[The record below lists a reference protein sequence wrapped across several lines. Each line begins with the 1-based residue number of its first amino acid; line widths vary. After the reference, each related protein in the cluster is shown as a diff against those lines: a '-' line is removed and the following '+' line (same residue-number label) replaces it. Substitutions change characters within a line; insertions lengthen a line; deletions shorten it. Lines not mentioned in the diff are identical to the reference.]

1 MNDEGKNK
9 MNCEIRQLQEQDWAL
24 SKEIRLEALK
34 LHPEFFGGYEDESL
48 WGDEDFKKDLIKND
62 IFGAFIEN
70 KLIGVAGYFQSTLQK
85 LKHRG
90 TLFGLYVR
98 QENRGQGVADQ
109 LIKAV
114 INHARQQVLQLHCTV
129 TTNNKAAI
137 NLYQKYGF
145 QSYGIEPRSLKVDE
159 NFYDEHLLVLK
170 LD

>member
-1 MNDEGKNK
+1 
-9 MNCEIRQLQEQDWAL
+9 MNCEIRHLQEQDWTI

-48 WGDEDFKKDLIKND
+48 WEDEDFKKDLMKND

-70 KLIGVAGYFQSTLQK
+70 KLIGVSGYFQSTLQK

-98 QENRGQGVADQ
+98 QENRGQGIAGQ
-109 LIKAV
+109 LIEA
-114 INHARQQVLQLHCTV
+114 IITHARKQVLQLHCTV
-129 TTNNKAAI
+129 TTDNKAAI

-145 QSYGIEPRSLKVDE
+145 QSYGIEPRSLKVGE
-159 NFYDEHLLVLK
+159 KFYDEHLLVLK

>member
-1 MNDEGKNK
+1 MS
-9 MNCEIRQLQEQDWAL
+9 CEIRQLREQDWTL
-24 SKEIRLEALK
+24 VKEIRLEALK
-34 LHPEFFGGYEDESL
+34 LHPEFFGGSYEEESL
-48 WGDEDFKKDLIKND
+48 RSDEDFKQHLIKND

-70 KLIGVAGYFQSTLQK
+70 KLVGAAGFFQFTLQK

-129 TTNNKAAI
+129 TIDNKAAI
-137 NLYQKYGF
+137 NLYQKHGF
-145 QSYGIEPRSLKVDE
+145 QIYGTEPRSLKVDK
-159 NFYDEHLLVLK
+159 NFYDEHLMVLK
-170 LD
+170 FARHP